1 MKKCKAFLLVLASL
15 FVIFYSALTPPVSA
29 HCPLCVAGAGV
40 GLTLSRW
47 IGLDDSITGLW
58 LAAFLGT
65 MSFWIYPSFMRKI
78 HKPGWFWL
86 KPAIYILIFASSI
99 WSFYRFNLVIRMEK
113 MFGLDKLIF
122 GMVTG
127 GVVFYLVDEINN
139 LIIRLKGKVFFSY
152 QRMVVALGS
161 ILLLSFL
168 DYYLIGYY
176 I

>member
-1 MKKCKAFLLVLASL
+1 MKKLFIFFFFLVSL
-15 FVIFYSALTPPVSA
+15 FAVRYSLFAREALA

-58 LAAFLGT
+58 IGAFLGA
-65 MSFWIYPSFMRKI
+65 MSLWTYTSIERKI
-78 HKPGWFWL
+78 KKAHLIWL
-86 KPAIYILIFASSI
+86 KPAIYILVFASTI

-122 GMVTG
+122 GMVAS

-139 LIIRLKGKVFFSY
+139 LIIRLKGKVFFPY
-152 QRMVVALGS
+152 QRMIVDLGS
-161 ILLLSFL
+161 ILLLSLL